1 MMLVDSN
8 VVMYAGGAPHPN
20 KAPSVRFLESVAD
33 GSHEAAID
41 AEVLQEI
48 LHRYRALKRWEDG
61 RRVYDLARCIFA
73 VVLPVTSDVLD
84 IARWLLDQNP
94 RLSARDALHASVV
107 RHHDLEGV
115 WSFDR
120 DFDTIPWLERVEP
133 V

>member
-48 LHRYRALKRWEDG
+48 LHRCVAID
-61 RRVYDLARCIFA
+61 RRDAVQPCFD
-73 VVLPVTSDVLD
+73 VVLEIVDEVLEVD
-84 IARWLLDQNP
+84 LEVMQRAREIVLGRAELT
-94 RLSARDALHASVV
+94 ARDAIHLAVMQRSGI
-107 RHHDLEGV
+107 REIA
-115 WSFDR
+115 SFDR
-120 DFDTIPWLERVEP
+120 HFDGVPGVARLH
-133 V
+133 